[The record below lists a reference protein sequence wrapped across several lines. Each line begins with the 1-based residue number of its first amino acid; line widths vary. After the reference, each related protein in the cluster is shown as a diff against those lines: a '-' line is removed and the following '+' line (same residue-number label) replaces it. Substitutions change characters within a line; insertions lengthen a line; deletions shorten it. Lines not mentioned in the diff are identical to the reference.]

1 MPVIAS
7 DTGWFVLG
15 LLLLFVTAQRLLELV
30 LARRNTARL
39 MTAGAYEVGGRHYPL
54 IMIVHVGWL
63 VVLWWLWISGQVHL
77 VLVPFIVYLLLQPLR
92 FWVMRSLGPF
102 WTTRI
107 IVMPGTELVRHGPYR
122 FCRHP
127 NYLIVIMEIA
137 LLPLALGA
145 WKVALLFSLLNA
157 AVLSLRLIVEDA
169 ALRRQ
174 RAA

>member
-1 MPVIAS
+1 
-7 DTGWFVLG
+7 
-15 LLLLFVTAQRLLELV
+15 
-30 LARRNTARL
+30 
-39 MTAGAYEVGGRHYPL
+39 
-54 IMIVHVGWL
+54 
-63 VVLWWLWISGQVHL
+63 
-77 VLVPFIVYLLLQPLR
+77 
-92 FWVMRSLGPF
+92 
-102 WTTRI
+102 
-107 IVMPGTELVRHGPYR
+107 MPGTELVRHGPYR